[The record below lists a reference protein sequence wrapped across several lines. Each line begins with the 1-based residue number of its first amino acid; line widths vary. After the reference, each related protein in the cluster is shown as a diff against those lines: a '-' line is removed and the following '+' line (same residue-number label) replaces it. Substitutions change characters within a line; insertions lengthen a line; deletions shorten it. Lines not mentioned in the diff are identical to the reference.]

1 MRIRH
6 ATAAVAVL
14 ALLGTACRPAPQS
27 SGTSYGEPLSLTDTT
42 QLAAVLENPD
52 AYLGQKLLLTGTVV
66 NVCEKRG
73 CWVELGGEMP
83 HQTLRVKVDDG
94 VIVFPMSARGRQAVV
109 EGVME
114 KIELTEEEARE
125 QAKMH
130 AEEMGEAFDPA
141 SVTGP
146 QTIYQLKGIG
156 AVIAE

>member
-6 ATAAVAVL
+6 CIPALAALGVL
-14 ALLGTACRPAPQS
+14 GAACRPAQQAQ
-27 SGTSYGEPLSLTDTT
+27 GTAYGEALTLTDTT

-52 AYLGQKLLLTGTVV
+52 AYVGQQLLLAGTVV

-73 CWVELGGEMP
+73 CWLELGGEME

-94 VIVFPMSARGRQAVV
+94 VIVFPMSARGRRAVV

-114 KIELTEEEARE
+114 KIQLTEEEARE
-125 QAKMH
+125 Q
-130 AEEMGEAFDPA
+130 EFDPA

-146 QTIYQLKGIG
+146 QTIYQLKGLG

>member
-14 ALLGTACRPAPQS
+14 ALLGTACRPAQQS

-52 AYLGQKLLLTGTVV
+52 AYLGQTLLLTGTVV

-141 SVTGP
+141 SVSGP

>member
-14 ALLGTACRPAPQS
+14 ALLGTACRPAQQS

-52 AYLGQKLLLTGTVV
+52 AYLGQTLLLTGTVV

-125 QAKMH
+125 QAKTH

>member
-6 ATAAVAVL
+6 CTAAL
-14 ALLGTACRPAPQS
+14 AALTVLGTACRPAQETP
-27 SGTSYGEPLSLTDTT
+27 GTAYGEALTLTDTT

-52 AYLGQKLLLTGTVV
+52 AYIGQQLLLTGTVV

-73 CWVELGGEMP
+73 CWLELGGELE
-83 HQTLRVKVDDG
+83 HQTLRVKVEDG

-125 QAKMH
+125 QARAH

-146 QTIYQLKGIG
+146 QTIYQLKGLG

>member
-1 MRIRH
+1 MQVRH
-6 ATAAVAVL
+6 VTALAVL
-14 ALLGTACRPAPQS
+14 ALLGTACRPAQETP
-27 SGTSYGEPLSLTDTT
+27 GTAYGEALSLTDTT
-42 QLAAVLENPD
+42 QLAAVIENPD
-52 AYLGQKLLLTGTVV
+52 AYVGQKLLLAGTVV

-73 CWVELGGEMP
+73 CWLELGGELEAR
-83 HQTLRVKVDDG
+83 TLRVKVDDG

-114 KIELTEEEARE
+114 KIQLSEEEARE
-125 QAKMH
+125 QARMH

-146 QTIYQLKGIG
+146 QTIYQLKGLG

>member
-14 ALLGTACRPAPQS
+14 ALLGTACRPAQQS

-52 AYLGQKLLLTGTVV
+52 AYLGQTLLLTGTVV

>member
-1 MRIRH
+1 MPIPH
-6 ATAAVAVL
+6 ATAALAVL
-14 ALLGTACRPAPQS
+14 AVLGTACRPARES
-27 SGTSYGEPLSLTDTT
+27 SGTSYGEPLTLADTT

-52 AYLGQKLLLTGTVV
+52 GYIGQKLLLAGTVV

-73 CWVELGGEMP
+73 CWLELGGELE

-114 KIELTEEEARE
+114 KVELTEEEARE
-125 QAKMH
+125 QARAH
-130 AEEMGEAFDPA
+130 AEEMGEVFDPA

-146 QTIYQLKGIG
+146 QTIYQLKGLG